1 MEPGVVVMAG
11 KTAEIKANIVK
22 PRNNLEFIWRAE
34 RGTLNPQ
41 HSTRYETTY
50 LAPPLP
56 GQDRVFLEIREGTRT
71 LWNGDVILDV
81 TRGEEPTASTPRPSA
96 TGYVTQPLTVQ
107 TLTIASF
114 SEPVP
119 LGPFYTPGQGWA
131 ETAVVVDRDP
141 ARGRVARLAYDVS
154 QTGDYAGLYV
164 RFRAPNFRPEEW
176 PALTFWLRGD
186 SGGYTRKLK
195 VELKTREVK
204 SGWKIIYINLT
215 DQWQRFHLR
224 LSDFQP
230 FGSWDSMDEFVLTIE
245 NHEATAPKGVLFLDD
260 VAFER

>member
-1 MEPGVVVMAG
+1 MAG
-11 KTAEIKANIVK
+11 RTAEIKANIVK

-41 HSTRYETTY
+41 RSTRYETTY

-56 GQDRVFLEIREGTRT
+56 GQDRVFLEIREGTHT
-71 LWNGDVILDV
+71 LWNGDVALEV
-81 TRGEEPTASTPRPSA
+81 TRGEETTASTPRPSA
-96 TGYVTQPLTVQ
+96 TGYVPQPLAVQ

-114 SEPVP
+114 AEPVP
-119 LGPFYTPGQGWA
+119 LGPFFTPGQGWA
-131 ETAVVVDRDP
+131 ETAVVVDQDQ

-154 QTGDYAGLYV
+154 QPGDFAGLYV
-164 RFRAPNFRPEEW
+164 KFKAPNFRPEDW

-195 VELKTREVK
+195 VELKTRETK
-204 SGWKIIYINLT
+204 PGWKIIYINLT

-224 LSDFQP
+224 LSDFQQ
-230 FGSWDSMDEFVLTIE
+230 FGNWDSMDEFVLTVE
-245 NHEATAPKGVLFLDD
+245 NREATAPKGILFLDD